1 LVSILTGNINA
12 IHWMESL
19 WVSLLIAVIGLA
31 VLIKGSDLF
40 VDAAEKLG
48 LVLGLSPFIIGVLIL
63 GIGTSLPEL
72 AASLVAVLSGDTS
85 IVAGNAI
92 GSNIANIALIVGF
105 TAFVA
110 GNIDVREDISSTDLS
125 FLVGSSLLI
134 WFVFLDGAMTF
145 FEAVFF
151 VLTLVLVIV
160 YTLNVG
166 GDQEKEEEE
175 EKERISYKDIFW
187 VFAGLAMVIGGAK
200 FAVDAIINLS
210 AEAGVSTEIISLGMV
225 ALGTS
230 LPELAVSITAAKKGK
245 PSVAIGNVIGSNLFN
260 AFAVLGIPALIATV
274 SVSQEM
280 ISIHIPFLL
289 GLTLLF
295 SFMCIAKRFSRWE
308 GALYLIFYAIFIAR
322 LLDTSG
328 MVP

>member
-1 LVSILTGNINA
+1 
-12 IHWMESL
+12 MESL
-19 WVSLLIAVIGLA
+19 WVNLLVATIGLA

-40 VDAAEKLG
+40 VDSAEKLG

-72 AASLVAVLSGDTS
+72 AASLVAVFSGDTS

-92 GSNIANIALIVGF
+92 GSNIANIALIAGF

-110 GNIDVREDISSTDLS
+110 GNIDVKEDISSTDLS

-134 WFVFLDGAMTF
+134 WFVFLDGSMTF
-145 FEAVFF
+145 FEGVFF
-151 VLTLVLVIV
+151 VLAMVLVIV
-160 YTLNVG
+160 YTLNAG
-166 GDQEKEEEE
+166 GDQEREDEEEE
-175 EKERISYKDIFW
+175 RGHFSFRDILW

-230 LPELAVSITAAKKGK
+230 LPELAVSITAARKGK

-260 AFAVLGIPALIATV
+260 AFAVLGIPALISTI

-322 LLDTSG
+322 LMDSSG
-328 MVP
+328 VVP